1 MRQLRDG
8 VFLAFIAAGSI
19 LAGSATAQDYPNRE
33 IRSICNFAAG
43 SGADIY
49 VRFFSEKLSRLA
61 GKSVVV
67 ENRPGAS
74 GNIATDVVA
83 KSKPDGYTISIM
95 PASSTLAAAPHLF
108 KHVQFDPFK
117 DFIPVTTVARLTF
130 AIAVDANKPFKTLAE
145 LTAALKAKPGNGF
158 YGTGNNTG
166 LVAAEIYKERM
177 GLATTHVN
185 YVASGTALQDLT
197 SGNVDFIS
205 YDASFLIGHARSG
218 RVRIL
223 ATTSAERAV
232 GTPDVPT
239 FAESGIAGVDL
250 TPWWGVVVPAGT
262 PKPIVDQLE
271 KWFNQISAD
280 PETRNFLVP
289 LGAEP
294 FQSTGEKMAQL
305 LRSDYERWG
314 QYAKLA
320 KIQPQ

>member
-1 MRQLRDG
+1 MHIWR
-8 VFLAFIAAGSI
+8 AGA
-19 LAGSATAQDYPNRE
+19 LAGIVALGASLTEPAAAQDYPNRE

-49 VRFFSEKLSRLA
+49 VRFFSDKLSKLA

-74 GNIATDVVA
+74 GNIATDLVA

-108 KHVQFDPFK
+108 KQVPFDPFK
-117 DFIPVTTVARLTF
+117 DFISVTTVARLTF
-130 AIAVDANKPFKTLAE
+130 AIAVDANKPIKTLAE
-145 LTAALKAKPGNGF
+145 LTAALKAKEGNGF

-166 LVAAEIYKERM
+166 LVAAEIFKDRM
-177 GLATTHVN
+177 GLKTTHVN

-223 ATTSAERAV
+223 ATTSAQRAV

-239 FAESGIAGVDL
+239 FAESGIPGVDL

-280 PETRNFLVP
+280 EETRNFLVP

-294 FQSTGEKMAQL
+294 FQSTGAKMAEFL
-305 LRSDYERWG
+305 KADYERWG
-314 QYAKLA
+314 QYVKLA
-320 KIQPQ
+320 KIEPQ